1 MGVPWAMS
9 RGCGVSRV
17 SNSRSARVNRPPT
30 AAAARWVQGDFNDS
44 NGVTLTD
51 ITLLNNTG
59 LYSQGSSLPAA
70 PAGQLSLTR
79 LRMRGSTSRATD
91 CYRCAPNAGNISS

>member
-17 SNSRSARVNRPPT
+17 SNSRSAGVNRPPT